1 MYVCIYIYI
10 YIYVYMYNKHDMSN
24 IIDTNFPPENKS
36 QNIFNHNT
44 VKVSYSYTQKISQI
58 I

>member
-1 MYVCIYIYI
+1 MYVCMYIYI

-24 IIDTNFPPENKS
+24 IIDTNFPPENKLH
-36 QNIFNHNT
+36 NIFNRNT
-44 VKVSYSYTQKISQI
+44 VKVSYSCTQKISQI

>member
-1 MYVCIYIYI
+1 
-10 YIYVYMYNKHDMSN
+10 MYNKHDMSN